1 MIAYYDIIAFMETN
15 KGRMR
20 AESFTNGGITKPMLR
35 FVVPFLFGLII
46 QNLYGA
52 VDLFIV
58 GQFATTVDV
67 SAVTIGSQ
75 IMGSITQLVI
85 GFATGV
91 TVIIGINFGAKN
103 EKELARTTISSVV
116 LFAVFALLLMFIF
129 LMLHQQ
135 VINAMQTPAEA
146 ILQAEKYLLYCI
158 FGVVFIVGFNVIS
171 SILMGMGNSKTPFIF
186 ISVACVINIVLDLIF
201 VKEMGMGA
209 AGAAIATTIAQAG
222 SFLFGLIYLY
232 KNGIG
237 FKFAKKDMHPSL
249 AIIKKIAIIGGPLA
263 IQNVLVA
270 MSFLFITAIINQMG
284 LIESAAVGVA
294 EKIMIIVF
302 IPPIAFGAAVATFAS
317 QNLGAGKVERAKKSM
332 WTGVWL
338 SLVPSVLIV
347 LLCQFWGDTLS
358 GFFTRDINVIN
369 AASEYLHTYSTDLL
383 VVSFVFCMNG
393 FFNSCGKSWFTLVHS
408 LIASLVVRAPL
419 AYIFRNIS
427 DGSLDMIGWAAPIST
442 VVSLILCLI
451 FYNRMNKS
459 LTLNN

>member
-1 MIAYYDIIAFMETN
+1 MAFMGMN
-15 KGRMR
+15 KGQMR
-20 AESFTNGGITKPMLR
+20 SESFTSGGITKPMLR
-35 FVVPFLFGLII
+35 FVVPFLLGLIV

-58 GQFATTVDV
+58 GQFASTVDV

-91 TVIIGINFGAKN
+91 TVLIGLNFGAKN

-116 LFAVFALLLMFIF
+116 LFAVFALLIMILF
-129 LMLHQQ
+129 LVFHRDA
-135 VINAMQTPAEA
+135 ISAMQTPTEA
-146 ILQAEKYLLYCI
+146 ISQAESYLFFCI
-158 FGVVFIVGFNVIS
+158 LGVVFIVGFNVIS

-186 ISVACVINIVLDLIF
+186 VSVACVINIVLDIVF

-209 AGAAIATTIAQAG
+209 KGAAIATTIAQAG
-222 SFLFGLIYLY
+222 SFIFGLIYLY

-237 FKFAKKDMHPSL
+237 FKFTKKDMRPKL
-249 AIIKKIAIIGGPLA
+249 EIIKRITIIGGPLA

-270 MSFLFITAIINQMG
+270 LSFLFITAIINQMG
-284 LIESAAVGVA
+284 LVASAAVGVA
-294 EKIMIIVF
+294 EKVMIIVF
-302 IPPIAFGAAVATFAS
+302 IPPIAFGAAVATFSS
-317 QNLGAGKVERAKKSM
+317 QNLGAGNVDRAKKSM

-347 LLCQFWGDTLS
+347 LLIQFWGETIS
-358 GFFTRDINVIN
+358 SFFTRDLNVIY
-369 AASEYLHTYSTDLL
+369 AATEYLHTYSTDLL

-393 FFNSCGKSWFTLVHS
+393 YFNSCGKSWFTLVHS
-408 LIASLVVRAPL
+408 LIASLIIRAPL

-427 DGSLDMIGWAAPIST
+427 EGSLSLIGWAAPIST
-442 VVSLILCLI
+442 VVSLILCIL
-451 FYNRMNKS
+451 FYYYINRS
-459 LTLNN
+459 RPQIVR